1 MDQSRN
7 RTRRFCA
14 NACASRTTVAAHR
27 ARAAKNRWVVSG
39 GSVRFGS
46 ADAPGRTGV
55 TRPRRSSRSC
65 RRSRPRRGRGPSG

>member
-27 ARAAKNRWVVSG
+27 ARAAKNR
-39 GSVRFGS
+39 
-46 ADAPGRTGV
+46 
-55 TRPRRSSRSC
+55 
-65 RRSRPRRGRGPSG
+65 